1 MTTAPNWFLYAGYL
15 PPDSTKL
22 CSVAAVAYAIGLS
35 HRSLATKLAQHR
47 RIASWLCLPGNGEH
61 KSPN

>member
-1 MTTAPNWFLYAGYL
+1 MALAPNWFLYAGYL

-22 CSVAAVAYAIGLS
+22 FSVAAVAYAIGLS
-35 HRSLATKLAQHR
+35 RRSLTTKLAQHR
-47 RIASWLCLPGNGEH
+47 RIASWLCLPGNGEY